1 MARFPVG
8 RSAPAWQIA
17 ASRQINCRPASG
29 VFAPARLGGKRL
41 QDANSA
47 APMIQS
53 KATGFWP
60 GGWWAIVDYK
70 IGIVP
75 VPVFVVLLAV
85 IAGFALTGAVP
96 SDILMAI
103 VLLSM
108 GGFTC
113 AELGKRIP
121 IIRNIGAAAI
131 FATFIPSYLAF
142 HHLLPA
148 AILASVKDF
157 TKDSNFLYLFIS
169 CIIVGSILGMD
180 RGVLVKGFLK
190 IFVPLAAGSVAG
202 GVVGTLVGVLLGL
215 GAYHSFFFVVV
226 PIMAGGVGEGA
237 IPLSIGYAQI
247 LHQPQGELF
256 AQVLPPVM
264 LGSLTAIL
272 LSGTLNY
279 VGKKYPHLTGEGRL
293 QPGEHDELEFEEDD
307 ADDRVD
313 VTTVAAAVVTAVTLY
328 LIGAL
333 AQRLLGFPAPVVM
346 LVIAVLLKLTRAV
359 SPTLQVGAFHVYKFF
374 STAVTYPLLFAI
386 GVALTPW
393 DKLVAAFTLPYVV
406 TIVSTVVTIIATGFV
421 VGGWLKMYPIDTAI
435 VTACHSGQGGTGD
448 VAILTAG
455 NRMQLMPFAQIATR
469 IGGAITVTTVLIA
482 LTQIG

>member
-1 MARFPVG
+1 LSDTKG
-8 RSAPAWQIA
+8 A
-17 ASRQINCRPASG
+17 ARPAHSG
-29 VFAPARLGGKRL
+29 TER
-41 QDANSA
+41 
-47 APMIQS
+47 
-53 KATGFWP
+53 FWP
-60 GGWWAIVDYK
+60 EDWWSIVDYK

-75 VPVFVVLLAV
+75 LPVFFILIAV
-85 IAGFALTGAVP
+85 IAGFSLTGKVP

-113 AELGKRIP
+113 AELGKRLP
-121 IIRNIGAAAI
+121 IIRNVGAAAI
-131 FATFIPSYLAF
+131 FATFIPSFLAF
-142 HHLLPA
+142 HHLLPD
-148 AILASVKDF
+148 AILASVQDF

-180 RGVLVKGFLK
+180 RGVLIKGFLK

-215 GAYHSFFFVVV
+215 GAHHTFFFIVV

-237 IPLSIGYAQI
+237 IPLSIGYSQI

-293 QPGEHDELEFEEDD
+293 QPGEHDELEFEEDAAKD
-307 ADDRVD
+307 HVD
-313 VTTVAAAVVTAVTLY
+313 VATVAAALVTAVTLY

-333 AQRLLGFPAPVVM
+333 AQRLFGFPAPVAM
-346 LVIAVLLKLTRAV
+346 LAIAVGLKLARAV
-359 SPTLQVGAFHVYKFF
+359 SPSLQIGAFHVYKFF

-386 GVALTPW
+386 GVSLTPW
-393 DKLVAAFTLPYVV
+393 DKLVAAFTLPYLI
-406 TIVSTVVTIIATGFV
+406 TIVATVATIIATGFL

-448 VAILTAG
+448 VAILTAA

-469 IGGAITVTTVLIA
+469 IGGAITVTLVLIA
-482 LTQIG
+482 MTQIG

>member
-1 MARFPVG
+1 MVQETQ
-8 RSAPAWQIA
+8 SIAPPAPIA
-17 ASRQINCRPASG
+17 
-29 VFAPARLGGKRL
+29 
-41 QDANSA
+41 
-47 APMIQS
+47 
-53 KATGFWP
+53 TEGFWP
-60 GGWWAIVDYK
+60 KGWWSIVDFK
-70 IGIVP
+70 IGIIP
-75 VPVFVVLLAV
+75 LPVFLILLVV
-85 IAGFALTGAVP
+85 IAGFAATGTVP

-131 FATFIPSYLAF
+131 FATFIPSFLAF

-148 AILASVKDF
+148 SILNSVTQF

-180 RGVLVKGFLK
+180 RGVLIKGFLK

-202 GVVGTLVGVLLGL
+202 GLVGTLVGIILGL
-215 GAYHSFFFVVV
+215 GAYHTFFFVVV

-237 IPLSIGYAQI
+237 IPLSIGYSQI
-247 LHQPQGELF
+247 LHQPQGDLF
-256 AQVLPPVM
+256 AEVLPPVM

-272 LSGTLNY
+272 LAGTLNY

-293 QPGEHDELEFEEDD
+293 QPGEHDELEFEEDND
-307 ADDRVD
+307 EAHVD
-313 VTTVAAAVVTAVTLY
+313 VATIGAAVVTAVTLY

-333 AQRLLGFPAPVVM
+333 TQRLFGFPAPVAMLIIAVM
-346 LVIAVLLKLTRAV
+346 LKLARAV
-359 SPTLQVGAFHVYKFF
+359 SPSLQLGSFHVYKFF

-393 DKLVAAFTLPYVV
+393 DKLVAAFTVPYLI
-406 TIVSTVVTIIATGFV
+406 TIVSTVVSIIATGFF

-469 IGGAITVTTVLIA
+469 IGGAVTVTAVLII

>member
-1 MARFPVG
+1 LKKSTAGEKQTGHVQGGSQLTDAKSTAPV
-8 RSAPAWQIA
+8 
-17 ASRQINCRPASG
+17 
-29 VFAPARLGGKRL
+29 L
-41 QDANSA
+41 QGEA
-47 APMIQS
+47 
-53 KATGFWP
+53 KGFWP
-60 GGWWAIVDYK
+60 ERWWSIVDYK
-70 IGIVP
+70 IGIIP
-75 VPVFVVLLAV
+75 LPVFVILFAV
-85 IAGFALTGAVP
+85 IAGFALTGTVP

-103 VLLSM
+103 VLLSL
-108 GGFTC
+108 GGFSC

-142 HHLLPA
+142 HQLLPA
-148 AILASVKDF
+148 SILDSVKDF

-180 RGVLVKGFLK
+180 RGVLIKGFLK

-202 GVVGTLVGVLLGL
+202 GIVGTLVGVLLGI
-215 GAYHSFFFVVV
+215 GAYHTFFFVVV

-237 IPLSIGYAQI
+237 IPLSIGYSQI
-247 LHQPQGELF
+247 LHQPQGDLF

-293 QPGEHDELEFEEDD
+293 QPGDDDELQREED
-307 ADDRVD
+307 ADGRVD
-313 VTTVAAAVVTAVTLY
+313 VATVGAAVVTAVTLY

-333 AQRLLGFPAPVVM
+333 GQRLFGFPAPVVM
-346 LVIAVLLKLTRAV
+346 LVIAVALKLTRAV
-359 SPTLQVGAFHVYKFF
+359 SPSLQIGAFHVYKFF

-393 DKLVAAFTLPYVV
+393 DKLVAAFTLPYVI
-406 TIVSTVVTIIATGFV
+406 TIVSTVMTIMTTAFF
-421 VGGWLKMYPIDTAI
+421 VGGWMKMYPIDTAI

-448 VAILTAG
+448 VAILTAA

-469 IGGAITVTTVLIA
+469 IGGAITVTVVLIA
-482 LTQIG
+482 LSQIR

>member
-1 MARFPVG
+1 VQP
-8 RSAPAWQIA
+8 WQIEK
-17 ASRQINCRPASG
+17 NCGAGSLRAG
-29 VFAPARLGGKRL
+29 RFQGGLHL
-41 QDANSA
+41 QDVNTTV
-47 APMIQS
+47 PVVQGKT
-53 KATGFWP
+53 KAFWP
-60 GGWWAIVDYK
+60 ERWWAIVDYK
-70 IGIVP
+70 IGIIP
-75 VPVFVVLLAV
+75 LPIFLLLFLV
-85 IAGFALTGAVP
+85 IGAFALTGKVP

-142 HHLLPA
+142 HHYLPDS
-148 AILASVKDF
+148 ILNSVKDF

-180 RGVLVKGFLK
+180 RGVLIKGFLK
-190 IFVPLAAGSVAG
+190 IFVPLACGTVAG
-202 GVVGTLVGVLLGL
+202 GIVGTLVGTLLGL
-215 GAYHSFFFVVV
+215 GAYHTFFFVVV

-237 IPLSIGYAQI
+237 IPLSIGYSTI
-247 LHQPQGELF
+247 LHQPQGDLF

-272 LSGTLNY
+272 IAGTLNY

-293 QPGEHDELEFEEDD
+293 QPGDHDELEREED
-307 ADDRVD
+307 ADHDVD
-313 VTTVAAAVVTAVTLY
+313 VGTIGAAVVTAVTLY

-333 AQRLLGFPAPVVM
+333 GQRLFDFPAPVAM
-346 LVIAVLLKLTRAV
+346 LVIAVALKLARAV
-359 SPTLQVGAFHVYKFF
+359 SPSLQIGAFHVYKFF

-386 GVALTPW
+386 GIALTPW
-393 DKLVAAFTLPYVV
+393 DKLVAAFTLPYVI
-406 TIVSTVVTIIATGFV
+406 TIVSTVVTIITTGFF
-421 VGGWLKMYPIDTAI
+421 VGGWMKLYPIDTAI

-469 IGGAITVTTVLIA
+469 IGGAATVTGVLIV
-482 LTQIG
+482 LSQMG